1 MMAQLLKELS
11 ALTGGPEF
19 KSQHS
24 CLTVYNHFRR
34 SDALF
39 WSPQVPTCMCTYAHG
54 HTHIHIN
61 TEIKVKYF

>member
-11 ALTGGPEF
+11 TLAGGPEF

-39 WSPQVPTCMCTYAHG
+39 WSPQVPACMCTYVHG
-54 HTHIHIN
+54 QTFIN
-61 TEIKVKYF
+61 TEIKIKYF